1 MGYNSGQ
8 SVLVLVFLAF
18 RVRGDMMAQ
27 VMARS
32 ATEVWREEVPFPS
45 PEWEP
50 SPAPSPFAPVE
61 EVIAAF
67 ARGEIVVVTDD
78 EDRENEGDL
87 IMAAELA
94 TAELTAFMVRHTSGV
109 LCVSM
114 PGERLDALELPLMV
128 QSHTETMGTA
138 FTITVDARGVGTGI
152 SAADRALTARVL
164 ADPRSTPDA
173 LYRPGHIFPLRARD
187 GGVLTRPGHTEAG
200 VDLATLAGVQPA
212 ALLAEVVND
221 DGSMA
226 RLPDLECF
234 AQEHGLLMTSIA
246 DLIAY
251 RQQREQL
258 VRRVSS
264 ARMPTAHG
272 DFVAHVYESMVDGE
286 QHLALVR
293 GTIDPSAPVLVRV
306 HSECLTG
313 DVFGSRC
320 CDCGE
325 QLDEALE
332 RIAGE
337 GSGVVVYLRGHE
349 GRGIGLAH
357 KLQAYALQERG
368 LDTVE
373 ANLALGLPVD
383 TRSYGVGAQILA
395 DLGVGRMRLMTN
407 NPDKC
412 AGVAGS
418 RLELVERIPLVIRPV
433 AENVRYLKTKQ
444 EKLGHALQLAAD

>member
-1 MGYNSGQ
+1 
-8 SVLVLVFLAF
+8 
-18 RVRGDMMAQ
+18 MMAQ

-32 ATEVWREEVPFPS
+32 ATEVWPEEVLSQS
-45 PEWEP
+45 PAWE
-50 SPAPSPFAPVE
+50 SAPSPFAPIE
-61 EVIAAF
+61 DVIAAF
-67 ARGEIVVVTDD
+67 GRGELVLVVDD

-87 IMAAELA
+87 IVAAEFA
-94 TAELTAFMVRHTSGV
+94 TPKQTAFMVRHTSGV

-138 FTITVDARGVGTGI
+138 FTITVDAKGVGTGI
-152 SAADRALTARVL
+152 SAEDRARTARVL
-164 ADPRSTPDA
+164 ADPTTTPDA
-173 LYRPGHIFPLRARD
+173 LHRPGHIFPLRARA

-226 RLPDLECF
+226 RLPDLERF
-234 AQEHGLLMTSIA
+234 AQKHGLLMTSIA

-251 RQQREQL
+251 RRQCEKQ
-258 VRRVSS
+258 VRHLSS

-272 DFVAHVYESMVDGE
+272 DFVAHVYESLLDGE

-293 GTIDPSAPVLVRV
+293 GTIDPSRPVLVRV

-313 DVFGSRC
+313 DVFGSRR

-325 QLDEALE
+325 QLDAALE

-357 KLQAYALQERG
+357 KLQAYALQEQG

-383 TRSYGVGAQILA
+383 TRSYGVGAQMLA
-395 DLGVGRMRLMTN
+395 DLGVGRVRLMTN
-407 NPDKC
+407 NPAKC
-412 AGVAGS
+412 AELEAH
-418 RLELVERIPLVIRPV
+418 RLEIVERVPLVVRPG
-433 AENVRYLKTKQ
+433 AENLRYLRTKQ